1 MTRWIPPALAALL
14 ALGGCA
20 EDLDPASLLTTSR
33 VLAAK
38 VHVTSDAADPTR
50 TNPGPGETVEI
61 ELVVGDPAQELPRT
75 WAFVAC
81 VPLATTFGPPICADF
96 GSALGTFSQTE
107 LPDGPPYDPPR
118 FEFTLPGA
126 EALEDVSEV
135 IAIGVI
141 CSGGTSDLAGVLAYF
156 EALAEGNA
164 QGRPPA
170 CEDPSHDGEIVVV
183 QIPLLEGQ
191 VNHAPVIGVI
201 GKEGPP
207 FDYVAP
213 PSATDRGCVA
223 DAAVPRVATD
233 VDEILLTVSPPPS
246 SRETYTTTGDAD
258 AEPVSHTESLE
269 IAYFA
274 TAGEMERSFGFI
286 DPDEALNDSVTWSPP
301 KASEVPPEGLLVRF
315 HFVMRDRR
323 GGADATTRAL
333 CVVPAP

>member
-1 MTRWIPPALAALL
+1 MMTRWLSPALAALV

-38 VHVTSDAADPTR
+38 VHVTSDAADATR
-50 TNPGPGETVEI
+50 TNPGPGETVEV
-61 ELVVGDPAQELPRT
+61 ELVVGDPAEELART

-96 GSALGTFSQTE
+96 GSVLGTFAQTE
-107 LPDGPPYDPPR
+107 LPSAPPYDPPR
-118 FEFTLPGA
+118 FAFTLPDA
-126 EALEDVSEV
+126 DALEDVSEV

-141 CSGGTSDLAGVLAYF
+141 CSGGKSDLDGVLAYF

-191 VNHAPVIGVI
+191 ANHAPVLGVV
-201 GKEGPP
+201 GLNGPP

-213 PSATDRGCVA
+213 PTATDRGCLA
-223 DAAVPRVATD
+223 DDGVPRFAAD
-233 VDEILLTVSPPPS
+233 VEKVLLTVSPPAE
-246 SRETYTTTGDAD
+246 SRETYTTIS
-258 AEPVSHTESLE
+258 AEGESVSHTESLQ

-286 DPDEALNDSVTWSPP
+286 DPEEALNDTVEWTLPR
-301 KASEVPPEGLLVRF
+301 ASDVPPEGLLVRF
-315 HFVMRDRR
+315 HFVMRDGR